1 MPPLQGGRWTLRFG
15 SFEVDRA
22 GELRK
27 NGARV
32 RLRGQPLHVLQMLVA
47 RPGEIVTR
55 EALRRSLWPEGTF
68 VDFDASI
75 SAAVRRLRAALDDQA
90 AIPRFVETIPGQGYR
105 FIQAVQVAEAAEVGA
120 GATSGRHPS
129 RMRRPAA
136 IAIGAVS
143 ALGAV
148 AAMTAGG
155 WRPPERTGAGPG
167 ASPAPVAA
175 RRVEPAAVAAY
186 RKGRYFWNQRGRSPD
201 ALHNAIRFFGE
212 AVALDSGYAA
222 PHAGLAD
229 AYGLQ
234 PRYSQREALERLL
247 RGKEHALRA
256 LELDPSLLEA
266 RTALAKL
273 QYVIDRDWKA
283 SDDSFRRALRE
294 DPGYVTAHHWYS
306 IYLLIVGRS
315 REAEAHARRAAELD
329 PTSVVASGHA
339 AWVLFLGGRAEEA
352 RARAAAT
359 LEMAP
364 DHAPMYSLQGRIA
377 LQESRLADALAAFT
391 RAYELSGRDAREL
404 AAVAHVQATLGRP
417 AEARR
422 IHADLQRRS
431 EREFVPPQA
440 LVLANASV
448 QRVDAAF
455 TWLGR
460 SVEDRSIAFYLVD
473 LRLDPMFAALRAD
486 PRLGDLFRGLGLDP
500 PAPS

>member
-1 MPPLQGGRWTLRFG
+1 MPQLQGGRWTLRFG
-15 SFEVDRA
+15 AFEVDRA

-201 ALHNAIRFFGE
+201 
-212 AVALDSGYAA
+212 
-222 PHAGLAD
+222 
-229 AYGLQ
+229 
-234 PRYSQREALERLL
+234 
-247 RGKEHALRA
+247 
-256 LELDPSLLEA
+256 
-266 RTALAKL
+266 
-273 QYVIDRDWKA
+273 
-283 SDDSFRRALRE
+283 
-294 DPGYVTAHHWYS
+294 
-306 IYLLIVGRS
+306 
-315 REAEAHARRAAELD
+315 
-329 PTSVVASGHA
+329 
-339 AWVLFLGGRAEEA
+339 
-352 RARAAAT
+352 
-359 LEMAP
+359 
-364 DHAPMYSLQGRIA
+364 
-377 LQESRLADALAAFT
+377 
-391 RAYELSGRDAREL
+391 
-404 AAVAHVQATLGRP
+404 
-417 AEARR
+417 
-422 IHADLQRRS
+422 
-431 EREFVPPQA
+431 
-440 LVLANASV
+440 
-448 QRVDAAF
+448 
-455 TWLGR
+455 
-460 SVEDRSIAFYLVD
+460 
-473 LRLDPMFAALRAD
+473 
-486 PRLGDLFRGLGLDP
+486 
-500 PAPS
+500 